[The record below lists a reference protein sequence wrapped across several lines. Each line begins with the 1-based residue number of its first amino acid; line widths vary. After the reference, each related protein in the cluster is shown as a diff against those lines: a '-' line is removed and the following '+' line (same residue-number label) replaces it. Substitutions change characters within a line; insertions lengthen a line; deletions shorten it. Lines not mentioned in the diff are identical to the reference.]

1 MLGTGATFVK
11 KNSCLVARVASF
23 HTAGLPLFTFSILE
37 PCTSKDIELDLSHV
51 ISINDGI
58 IVPFS
63 LLTCA
68 FNLLTRAFNL
78 PICAFNLA
86 TNAFSF
92 LTRGFELVTNGFQL
106 VSLRFELVTRISELV
121 TRVLLFGSQRK

>member
-1 MLGTGATFVK
+1 MLGAGASFVK

-23 HTAGLPLFTFSILE
+23 HTAGLPLLTFSILE

-51 ISINDGI
+51 ISII
-58 IVPFS
+58 IVSFN

-86 TNAFSF
+86 TPAFSF

-121 TRVLLFGSQRK
+121 TRVLLFRSQRK